1 MSNHLALATIT
12 ATLQRLLQAAV
23 QGDVSGARVT
33 TLRPDSI
40 GTATPAAG
48 VNLFLYHVPMNYIWG
63 NAAEIQRRNRA
74 GDSAK
79 RSRTA
84 LDLHYMIS
92 VYGNDAELEPQRLLG
107 SVIRILTDQ
116 DSISKQNIIDTLDD
130 SNLAY
135 LSFSDL
141 PDKVSEI
148 SFSPLNLSLE
158 ELSKVWSV
166 FFQTPYCLS
175 IAYKATVVMIEGE
188 AMSKQP
194 LPVAPQGRRMG
205 NLAPLLGQPQ
215 IKEVTAEQGRF
226 HPIEAQ
232 TTLRI
237 RGQSL
242 KGPQTMVRIGSIET
256 APSQIS
262 DNELLL
268 PLDTLPVEL
277 LQAGVQ
283 NLQVIYQQTQPSKGA
298 QGSLVESN
306 VMPFV
311 LRPTIT
317 HLEMQDLRG
326 SNTSPR
332 RGTIALQVNLPI
344 QQAQKVLLSLIEWS
358 AAEPSTYAFDVK
370 LTTPQTTAINL
381 PVEGLKAGEYLVRLY
396 VDGAETNLITDT
408 DTASST
414 YGWYIGPK
422 LTII

>member
-1 MSNHLALATIT
+1 MSNHLALATVT
-12 ATLQRLLQAAV
+12 ATLQRLLQGAV

-33 TLRPDSI
+33 TLRPDGI

-48 VNLFLYHVPMNYIWG
+48 VNLFLYHVPMNYLWG
-63 NAAEIQRRNRA
+63 NVAEVQRRNRSGEA
-74 GDSAK
+74 AK
-79 RSRTA
+79 RSRTT

-107 SVIRILTDQ
+107 SVIRTLTDQ
-116 DSISKQNIIDTLDD
+116 NNISKQDIIDTLDD

-148 SFSPLNLSLE
+148 SFAPLNLTLE

-175 IAYKATVVMIEGE
+175 IAYKATVVTIEGE
-188 AMSKQP
+188 AMGKQP
-194 LPVAPQGRRMG
+194 LPVSPTGRQMG

-226 HPIEAQ
+226 HPIEADS
-232 TTLRI
+232 TLRI
-237 RGQSL
+237 RGQWL
-242 KGPQTMVRIGSIET
+242 QGPQTMVRIGSIET
-256 APSQIS
+256 APSQLS
-262 DNELLL
+262 DEELLL
-268 PLDTLPVEL
+268 PLQNLPVEL

-283 NLQVIYQQTQPSKGA
+283 NLQVVYSQTEPSETSPGA
-298 QGSLVESN
+298 IVESN

-317 HLEMQDLRG
+317 QLDVQDLRG

-332 RGTIALQVNLPI
+332 RGTIHLQVNLPI
-344 QQAQKVLLSLIEWS
+344 QQSQKVLLSLYEWS
-358 AAEPSTYAFDVK
+358 AADPATYAFEVK
-370 LTTPQTTAINL
+370 LTQPQTTKISL
-381 PVEGLKAGEYLVRLY
+381 PVEGIKSGEYLVRLY
-396 VDGAETNLITDT
+396 VDGAETPLITDT

-414 YGWYIGPK
+414 YGWYVGPK
-422 LTII
+422 LTMI